1 MLNLFIF
8 LFGLYC
14 VFQKKRALK
23 NANKYAAIKKKSI
36 LVFLITYLISTLFTN
51 HYRNE
56 LHEIVFMTWLQKS
69 AYYMQVLQDHF
80 YNLSVEWLITVSNY
94 K

>member
-23 NANKYAAIKKKSI
+23 NANKYAAIKKKKYFS
-36 LVFLITYLISTLFTN
+36 FLDYISNFHN
-51 HYRNE
+51 VYQS
-56 LHEIVFMTWLQKS
+56 LQ
-69 AYYMQVLQDHF
+69 
-80 YNLSVEWLITVSNY
+80 E
-94 K
+94 